1 MAISSPKQFLRF
13 IVDRYVAS
21 PVDLASLAAFRI
33 LFGLMMAAAMIR
45 FIAYGWVSQFYVQP
59 KYYFS
64 YPGFSWVHPWPD
76 VLMHA
81 HFILLALLAL
91 GVAFGFFY
99 RTCAALFFLGF
110 TYIELIDQTNY
121 LNHYYLISLLSGLL
135 IFLPANRAWSVDA
148 WRNRALRAD
157 AAPAWT
163 LNLLRFQIAIVY
175 LFAGLAKINVDWLLR
190 AEPLRIWLAA
200 RSDLPLLGPLL
211 GQLWVA
217 YAASWFGAAF
227 DLSIVFFLLC
237 SRTRRIAYAL
247 VIFFHIMTWLL
258 FKIGMF
264 PWVML
269 VAATVFFPADWPR
282 PFLTRLGAFAASRF
296 RTVPLGAWFQSAS
309 TAKNPLRVLRC
320 RGTSRLLPVL
330 GVYAAVQLALPARSF
345 FCASPPAW
353 TCAGFNCAWRVMIAE
368 KTGYVEFYAF
378 DPATGRRWQL
388 SAKDYLTPRQEIMMA
403 QDPDLIRALAR
414 RLANDLKA
422 QGYTQVEIHADAF
435 ATLNCRPSQRLI
447 DPAVDLAAPVPH
459 GWILPLKN

>member
-1 MAISSPKQFLRF
+1 
-13 IVDRYVAS
+13 V
-21 PVDLASLAAFRI
+21 
-33 LFGLMMAAAMIR
+33 
-45 FIAYGWVSQFYVQP
+45 
-59 KYYFS
+59 
-64 YPGFSWVHPWPD
+64 
-76 VLMHA
+76 

-91 GVAFGFFY
+91 GVALGFFY
-99 RTCAALFFLGF
+99 RTCAALFCVGF
-110 TYIELIDQTNY
+110 TYVELIDQTNY

-148 WRNRALRAD
+148 WRKPELRAD

-163 LNLLRFQIAIVY
+163 LNLLRFQIGIVY
-175 LFAGLAKINVDWLLR
+175 LFAGLAKINADWLFR

-200 RSDLPLLGPLL
+200 CGDIPLLGPLL

-227 DLSIVFFLLC
+227 DLSIVFFLLDG
-237 SRTRRIAYAL
+237 RTRRIAYAL

-282 PFLTRLGAFAASRF
+282 PLLSRLGAFAASRF
-296 RTVPLGAWFQSAS
+296 QAARFGAWLQVVSAS
-309 TAKNPLRVLRC
+309 KNPLRVLRC

-330 GVYAAVQLALPARSF
+330 GIYAAVQLALPARSF
-345 FCASPPAW
+345 FCACPPAW

-378 DPATGRRWQL
+378 DPATGRRWNL
-388 SAKDYLTPRQEIMMA
+388 SAKDYLTPRQEVMMA
-403 QDPDLIRALAR
+403 QDPDLIRAMAR
-414 RLANDLKA
+414 RLAHDLKA
-422 QGYTQVEIHADAF
+422 RGFTEVQIHADAF
-435 ATLNCRPSQRLI
+435 ATLNGRPSQRLI
-447 DPAVDLAAPVPH
+447 DPTVNLAAPVPR